1 MSARVR
7 CIVCSV
13 GIVAVFV
20 VLLSF
25 TYMMSMPNF
34 TDSERYLS
42 IPIEASGA
50 SNRVAGIYLNTR
62 LFDTLIEILVF
73 SVAVLGVRYYLRH
86 SPKVTLPRL
95 SESAVVRTA
104 AGILGP
110 LALLLSAYFA
120 VFGHLSPGGG
130 FAAGVIAA
138 SAVLY
143 VAIAQGMAATE
154 ARFSPQRIAAA
165 EKGILLLLFVWVLLP
180 LAFGEAP
187 LSELLPPGTPGR
199 LLSAGSILPYNLLI
213 SVKVF
218 FGAWLIIAAFAQHRG
233 DL

>member
-1 MSARVR
+1 MSTQKRW
-7 CIVCSV
+7 IVCSV
-13 GIVAVFV
+13 GIVAFFV
-20 VLLSF
+20 VLLSI
-25 TYMMSMPNF
+25 TYMASMPDSA
-34 TDSERYLS
+34 DSERYLS
-42 IPIEASGA
+42 IPIEVSGA
-50 SNRVAGIYLNTR
+50 ANRVAGIYLNTR

-73 SVAVLGVRYYLRH
+73 SVAVLGVRYYLSH
-86 SPKVTLPRL
+86 SPQISLPSL

-110 LALLLSAYFA
+110 LALLLSVYFA
-120 VFGHLSPGGG
+120 TFGHISPGGG

-143 VAIAQGMAATE
+143 VAIAQGMQATE
-154 ARFSPQRIAAA
+154 ARLSPQRIAAA
-165 EKGILLLLFVWVLLP
+165 EKGILLFLFLWILLP
-180 LAFGEAP
+180 LAFGDAP
-187 LSELLPPGTPGR
+187 LTELLPPGTPGK

-213 SVKVF
+213 GIKVF

>member
-1 MSARVR
+1 MSMRGRWIA
-7 CIVCSV
+7 CSV
-13 GIVAVFV
+13 GIVAIFV
-20 VLLSF
+20 VLLSI
-25 TYMMSMPNF
+25 TYMTTIPDPA
-34 TDSERYLS
+34 DSARYLA
-42 IPIEASGA
+42 IPIEVSGA

-95 SESAVVRTA
+95 SESTVVRTA
-104 AGILGP
+104 ASILGP

-120 VFGHLSPGGG
+120 VLGHLSPGGG

-143 VAIAQGMAATE
+143 VAIAQGMATTE
-154 ARFSPQRIAAA
+154 ARLSPQRIATA
-165 EKGILLLLFVWVLLP
+165 EKGILLFLFCCVLVP

-187 LSELLPPGTPGR
+187 LSELLPTGTPGR

-233 DL
+233 EL